1 MRTRSNVCLCLW
13 ENQSKGGWL
22 WVFRSGSVVKTP
34 NFHYRVHGF
43 QFWLETE
50 ILHAS
55 KCGQKKKKKKK
66 GSNLVKTNGN
76 LIRRLMIQLDWLEMK
91 VSGR

>member
-13 ENQSKGGWL
+13 ENHSKGGWL
-22 WVFRSGSVVKTP
+22 WDFHSGSVVKTL

-55 KCGQKKKKKKK
+55 KCGQKENKK
-66 GSNLVKTNGN
+66 GRMVLF
-76 LIRRLMIQLDWLEMK
+76 IHEK
-91 VSGR
+91 VSIKQNNI